1 MAFVCVCVSFVYKKK
16 LNFGQTFVLLKDSIK
31 FEKKK
36 GMNPKNRS
44 NQFLDIYDNH
54 KLWFHLIFWAV
65 YLLVITVLSAT
76 FYNRASFI
84 EILSQLSISL
94 WVDVAATYLTAYY
107 LVPQFLL
114 KKKYFL
120 FSSLLIIS
128 VVFFVFMQRI
138 MQVYVS
144 VPIFYP
150 EYDGMETF
158 FHFNPAYSI
167 VNIYAVVGIV
177 TSARLFKYWFIN
189 QNKTY
194 LLENEKLGAE
204 LKYLKSQVHPHFLFN
219 TLNNLYAL
227 TLDKSDLAPH
237 VVIRLS
243 DLLSYMLY
251 DANAEMVPLQKEISL
266 IENYLE
272 LEHLRRG
279 EELSIKFEKSIDSQ
293 SILIAP
299 LLFIPFIEN
308 SFKHGVWNNIDNPMV
323 NILLTLSDNQLYF
336 MIRNTIG
343 PETINQEHTD
353 NAGIG
358 LHNVQR
364 RLEILYPD
372 AHELIIEKDEKWF
385 TIKLSINLMNSNDE
399 GKVFIGR

>member
-1 MAFVCVCVSFVYKKK
+1 
-16 LNFGQTFVLLKDSIK
+16 
-31 FEKKK
+31 
-36 GMNPKNRS
+36 MNPKNRS
-44 NQFLDIYDNH
+44 NQFLDIYDKH
-54 KLWFHLIFWAV
+54 KLWFHLIFWAL

-76 FYNRASFI
+76 FYNKASFA
-84 EILSQLSISL
+84 EILAQLSISL
-94 WVDVAATYLTAYY
+94 WVDVAATYLTAYF

-114 KKKYFL
+114 KKKYVL
-120 FSSLLIIS
+120 FSTLLVIS

-150 EYDGMETF
+150 EYEGREMF
-158 FHFNPAYSI
+158 FHFNAAYSI

-194 LLENEKLGAE
+194 RLENEKLEAE

-279 EELSIKFEKSIDSQ
+279 EELAIEFEKSIDSHA
-293 SILIAP
+293 ILIAP

-323 NILLTLSDNQLYF
+323 KILLTLNDNQLYF
-336 MIRNTIG
+336 TISNTIG
-343 PETINQEHTD
+343 PDTINQEHAD

-358 LHNVQR
+358 LNNVKR
-364 RLEILYPD
+364 RMEILYPD
-372 AHELIIEKDEKWF
+372 AHELIIEKDEKWY
-385 TIKLSINLMNSNDE
+385 TVKLSINLMNSSDE

>member
-1 MAFVCVCVSFVYKKK
+1 
-16 LNFGQTFVLLKDSIK
+16 
-31 FEKKK
+31 
-36 GMNPKNRS
+36 MNPKNRS
-44 NQFLDIYDNH
+44 NQFLDIYDKH
-54 KLWFHLIFWAV
+54 KLWFHLVFWAL

-76 FYNRASFI
+76 FYNKASFA
-84 EILSQLSISL
+84 EILAQLSISL
-94 WVDVAATYLTAYY
+94 WVDVAATYLTAYF

-114 KKKYFL
+114 KKKYVL
-120 FSSLLIIS
+120 FSTLLIIS

-138 MQVYVS
+138 MQIYVS
-144 VPIFYP
+144 IPIFYP
-150 EYDGMETF
+150 DYNGHEEF
-158 FHFNPAYSI
+158 FHFNAAYSI

-189 QNKTY
+189 QSKTY
-194 LLENEKLGAE
+194 RLENEKLEAE

-279 EELSIKFEKSIDSQ
+279 EELAIEFEKSIDSQ
-293 SILIAP
+293 AVLIAP

-323 NILLTLSDNQLYF
+323 KILLTLKDDQLYF
-336 MIRNTIG
+336 TISNTIG
-343 PETINQEHTD
+343 PDAINQEHADT
-353 NAGIG
+353 AGIG
-358 LHNVQR
+358 LNNVKR
-364 RLEILYPD
+364 RMEILYPD
-372 AHELIIEKDEKWF
+372 AHELIIEKDEKWY
-385 TIKLSINLMNSNDE
+385 TVKLSINLTNSSDE